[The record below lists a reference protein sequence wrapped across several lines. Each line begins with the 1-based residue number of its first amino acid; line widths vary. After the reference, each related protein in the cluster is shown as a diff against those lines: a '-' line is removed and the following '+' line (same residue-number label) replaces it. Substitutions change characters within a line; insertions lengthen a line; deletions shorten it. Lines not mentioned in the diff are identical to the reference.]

1 MCVNTKGG
9 LRLKQPDVNKKGLVP
24 DLKKSDWK
32 QLLRCYATITVGCLI
47 FSLSFD
53 WFFAPNVVGVGG
65 VTGLS
70 QIIHHLFPKLTIGTL
85 EILLNIPLFVAGWI
99 FIGFHLLAS
108 SVFSMLVT
116 SVSIDLF
123 AALISFQPMDPM
135 LASIVGGAMMG
146 LGMGIVFIEG
156 ATTGGSDI
164 IARLLKLKLPWLP
177 VGNLILVPDFMIL
190 SLVALT
196 FHKVEAALYGLIA
209 LYVSSKVLDLVL
221 YGMDTSKVAYI
232 ITDNWQET
240 SDAILSLER
249 GVTILHAQG
258 AFTGNEKRVLMV
270 AFKQKEIVE
279 IRKTVHAADPNA
291 FCIVCDTHEVLGEGF
306 GEFQKENI

>member
-1 MCVNTKGG
+1 M
-9 LRLKQPDVNKKGLVP
+9 KQPNMNKMSFVP
-24 DLKKSDWK
+24 ALKKPDWK
-32 QLLRCYATITVGCLI
+32 EILRCYSVITVGCLI

-53 WFFAPNVVGVGG
+53 WFFAPNAVGVGG

-108 SVFSMLVT
+108 SLFSMLVT
-116 SVSIDLF
+116 SVTIDIF
-123 AALISFQPMDPM
+123 AALITFPSMDPM
-135 LASIVGGAMMG
+135 LASMVGGAMMG
-146 LGMGIVFIEG
+146 LGMGIVFVEG

-164 IARLLKLKLPWLP
+164 VARLLKLKLPWLP
-177 VGNLILVPDFMIL
+177 VGKLILLPDFIIL
-190 SLVALT
+190 TLVALT
-196 FHKVEAALYGLIA
+196 FRKMEAALYGLIA

-232 ITDNWQET
+232 ITDCWQET
-240 SDAILSLER
+240 CDAILSMER

-279 IRKTVHAADPNA
+279 IRKTVSAADPRA
-291 FCIVCDTHEVLGEGF
+291 FCIVCDAHEVLGEGF

>member
-1 MCVNTKGG
+1 M
-9 LRLKQPDVNKKGLVP
+9 KQPDISRKTLVP
-24 DLKKSDWK
+24 NLKKPDWK
-32 QLLRCYATITVGCLI
+32 QLFRCYAIITVGCLI

-53 WFFAPNVVGVGG
+53 WFFAPNMVGVGG

-70 QIIHHLFPKLTIGTL
+70 QIIHHLFPGMTIGTL

-108 SVFSMLVT
+108 SLFSMLVT
-116 SVSIDLF
+116 SVTIDLF
-123 AALISFQPMDPM
+123 AALIPFQSMDPM

-177 VGNLILVPDFMIL
+177 VGNLILVPDFIIL

-196 FHKVEAALYGLIA
+196 FHKVTAALYGLIA

-232 ITDNWQET
+232 ITENWQET
-240 SDAILSLER
+240 SNAILSMER

-270 AFKQKEIVE
+270 AFKQKEIVL
-279 IRKTVHAADPNA
+279 IRKTVQAADPNA
-291 FCIVCDTHEVLGEGF
+291 FCIVCDAHEVLGEGF
-306 GEFQKENI
+306 GEFQQENI